1 MIFFYTT
8 AQKTAGKKL
17 IKLVSTASAIP
28 IVVVST
34 WNDAESAVEMIK
46 SGATEFILESNLKRL
61 STLLKKNLLSANPSP
76 PKTPGAIFKRDI
88 PLRYKEFFEKSND
101 AIFIHDFEGK
111 IIDMNPKALELFGYS
126 RAEMKKLTVFDF
138 HSEEELSK
146 SREAF
151 EKISREG
158 YVNFETE
165 FLRKDGSSFSGEVS
179 SSIFEV
185 RGQKL
190 INGIVRDISDRKK
203 AEAAI
208 RESEKLFREALN
220 TIPDSIAIHRLKDGA
235 FVYINSG
242 YTHVSGYRP
251 EEVLGKTTQ
260 EIHIWA
266 DPADVNRFRKMLLK
280 DGFVRNFKARFRLKS
295 GEIHTGLVSASII
308 MFRGERHFLAITK
321 DIEDLIQAQIEIQQS
336 EKIYR
341 SLIEQSND
349 GIYILYNN
357 RFEIV
362 NRRFIEMY
370 GYTLEELNDPS
381 FEPMQLIAPRSRP
394 YMEGRLH
401 KLKAGEYVEPI
412 YEFTALTKDGREI
425 DCEVSISYLPYKDG
439 TAAQGVLRDISERK
453 KKEAQLKQLS
463 LAVEQSASSIMITE
477 LDGTV
482 TYVNPQFCQ
491 ASGFSRQEVI
501 GKKARDF
508 GWNNGS
514 GYRKMMERIRRG
526 KDWHGETLNSRKD
539 GQKYWEY
546 VSITPIF
553 DEEGH
558 PSRIVKV
565 GEDITERKKIEREK
579 ELYSLLLQNSQD
591 LIAIASLE
599 GNLLFVNPAGRELLG
614 LEPDEDVTHLKISD
628 FQTAGSY
635 QKALVEE
642 IRAVQTVG
650 YYSGESVVKQRKTG
664 RIIPV
669 RITAFLV
676 KDPETGR
683 PLAMATIQT
692 DISRQKKAE
701 TELLR
706 LASAVEQS
714 HDPIIITSLQ
724 GKIEYV
730 NAAFEKITG
739 YHRDEVLGKNPRI
752 LKSGKQDPKLYEN
765 LWSTIGSGTVWKGE
779 LINRRKDGSLYV
791 AEAIILPIKDSA
803 GELINYI
810 AVEKDITNVKRLE
823 EEFRQAQKMEAVGR
837 LAGGVAHDF
846 NNLLTV
852 INGYT
857 NLLLQKISPGDSSY
871 KKILQIQKA
880 GEQAARLTSQ
890 LLAFSRKQV
899 VQPRILNI
907 NDVLEELSKMLKR
920 LLGEDILLSIR
931 TDPNPANIKI
941 DPGQLEQIIMNL
953 SINARDSMPD
963 GGHLHIETANM
974 KLDHAFVES
983 HLGSHAGNYVYLAV
997 SDTGAGMTKD
1007 VLSHIFEPFFT
1018 TKTAGKG
1025 TGLGLS
1031 TVYGIIKQC
1040 QGFVEVNSEPGNG
1053 TTFKIYFPAAEG
1065 KKHKAKVTGDNR
1077 RELHK
1082 GSETILIV
1090 EDEDSVRGL
1099 AVTILREQGYHI
1111 LEAPAAD
1118 EALRLLQREQCHID
1132 LLLTDMVMPRTNGR
1146 DLAQK
1151 ICDYCP
1157 QIKVVYMSGY
1167 TDNALLAQKDD
1178 EPEITFIHKPFSP
1191 IQLVKTIRSVLD
1203 ARN

>member
-1 MIFFYTT
+1 
-8 AQKTAGKKL
+8 
-17 IKLVSTASAIP
+17 
-28 IVVVST
+28 
-34 WNDAESAVEMIK
+34 
-46 SGATEFILESNLKRL
+46 
-61 STLLKKNLLSANPSP
+61 
-76 PKTPGAIFKRDI
+76 
-88 PLRYKEFFEKSND
+88 
-101 AIFIHDFEGK
+101 
-111 IIDMNPKALELFGYS
+111 
-126 RAEMKKLTVFDF
+126 
-138 HSEEELSK
+138 
-146 SREAF
+146 
-151 EKISREG
+151 
-158 YVNFETE
+158 
-165 FLRKDGSSFSGEVS
+165 
-179 SSIFEV
+179 
-185 RGQKL
+185 
-190 INGIVRDISDRKK
+190 
-203 AEAAI
+203 
-208 RESEKLFREALN
+208 
-220 TIPDSIAIHRLKDGA
+220 
-235 FVYINSG
+235 
-242 YTHVSGYRP
+242 
-251 EEVLGKTTQ
+251 
-260 EIHIWA
+260 
-266 DPADVNRFRKMLLK
+266 
-280 DGFVRNFKARFRLKS
+280 
-295 GEIHTGLVSASII
+295 
-308 MFRGERHFLAITK
+308 
-321 DIEDLIQAQIEIQQS
+321 
-336 EKIYR
+336 
-341 SLIEQSND
+341 
-349 GIYILYNN
+349 
-357 RFEIV
+357 
-362 NRRFIEMY
+362 
-370 GYTLEELNDPS
+370 
-381 FEPMQLIAPRSRP
+381 
-394 YMEGRLH
+394 
-401 KLKAGEYVEPI
+401 
-412 YEFTALTKDGREI
+412 
-425 DCEVSISYLPYKDG
+425 
-439 TAAQGVLRDISERK
+439 
-453 KKEAQLKQLS
+453 
-463 LAVEQSASSIMITE
+463 
-477 LDGTV
+477 
-482 TYVNPQFCQ
+482 
-491 ASGFSRQEVI
+491 
-501 GKKARDF
+501 
-508 GWNNGS
+508 
-514 GYRKMMERIRRG
+514 
-526 KDWHGETLNSRKD
+526 
-539 GQKYWEY
+539 
-546 VSITPIF
+546 
-553 DEEGH
+553 
-558 PSRIVKV
+558 
-565 GEDITERKKIEREK
+565 
-579 ELYSLLLQNSQD
+579 
-591 LIAIASLE
+591 
-599 GNLLFVNPAGRELLG
+599 
-614 LEPDEDVTHLKISD
+614 
-628 FQTAGSY
+628 
-635 QKALVEE
+635 
-642 IRAVQTVG
+642 
-650 YYSGESVVKQRKTG
+650 
-664 RIIPV
+664 
-669 RITAFLV
+669 
-676 KDPETGR
+676 
-683 PLAMATIQT
+683 
-692 DISRQKKAE
+692 
-701 TELLR
+701 
-706 LASAVEQS
+706 
-714 HDPIIITSLQ
+714 
-724 GKIEYV
+724 
-730 NAAFEKITG
+730 
-739 YHRDEVLGKNPRI
+739 
-752 LKSGKQDPKLYEN
+752 
-765 LWSTIGSGTVWKGE
+765 
-779 LINRRKDGSLYV
+779 
-791 AEAIILPIKDSA
+791 
-803 GELINYI
+803 
-810 AVEKDITNVKRLE
+810 
-823 EEFRQAQKMEAVGR
+823 VGR